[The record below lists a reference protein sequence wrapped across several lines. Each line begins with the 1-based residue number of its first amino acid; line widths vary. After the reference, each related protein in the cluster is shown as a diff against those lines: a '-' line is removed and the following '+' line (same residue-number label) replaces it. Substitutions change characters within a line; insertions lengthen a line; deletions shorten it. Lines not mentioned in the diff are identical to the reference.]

1 MKKKSKDKKE
11 KINIAY
17 IVSAKSG
24 LESFIFQEIDLLRKK
39 GINIHLFTTKY
50 LKDDIFC
57 PPKEW
62 PCEKIS
68 FIKDTIKFPLYFF
81 VGLTKPKLFASAI
94 MDNSIIDLL
103 IAIKYSSV
111 MKRNKIKHIHAH
123 FGDHKFF
130 IGYYCKKILGGT
142 LSVTIH
148 AHEFYTNPNSKLF
161 KKALMNTDKIITIAD
176 KWKKLLKK
184 EYNINEN
191 RLFVQKISINQ
202 KIFMPKE
209 KMFKILAVG
218 RFTERKGFKYLLDA
232 AAINK
237 TKNYQYIFVGWGEE
251 KILNYAKEL
260 EIEDKVIIFSK
271 LDPMQL
277 SVIYNSADIL
287 VVPSITTK
295 KEGGEGIPV
304 VLMEGMASGL
314 PVIATNCGATS
325 ELVRD
330 YLIEE
335 RSSSQIAEK
344 INLLAN
350 SKDNRKRQGLLN
362 QEIIKKKHST
372 QNIDFLLDYFKNKK

>member
-1 MKKKSKDKKE
+1 MQKNHKNKTK

-39 GINIHLFTTKY
+39 GINIYLFTTKY
-50 LKDDIFC
+50 LKEDIFC

-68 FIKDTIKFPLYFF
+68 FIKDTIKFPLYLFA
-81 VGLTKPKLFASAI
+81 GLTKPKLFVSAI

-130 IGYYCKKILGGT
+130 IAYYCKKILRGT

-161 KKALMNTDKIITIAD
+161 KKALMNADKVITIAD
-176 KWKKLLKK
+176 KWKNLLKE

-202 KIFMPKE
+202 EIFMPKE
-209 KMFKILAVG
+209 KMYKILAVG
-218 RFTERKGFKYLLDA
+218 RFTERKG
-232 AAINK
+232 
-237 TKNYQYIFVGWGEE
+237 
-251 KILNYAKEL
+251 
-260 EIEDKVIIFSK
+260 
-271 LDPMQL
+271 
-277 SVIYNSADIL
+277 
-287 VVPSITTK
+287 
-295 KEGGEGIPV
+295 
-304 VLMEGMASGL
+304 
-314 PVIATNCGATS
+314 
-325 ELVRD
+325 
-330 YLIEE
+330 
-335 RSSSQIAEK
+335 
-344 INLLAN
+344 
-350 SKDNRKRQGLLN
+350 
-362 QEIIKKKHST
+362 
-372 QNIDFLLDYFKNKK
+372 